1 MTYANY
7 TFEDRGGRLAVFAT
21 EIEEPAL
28 DGGIFRT
35 LIFIVRCSKRD
46 SFSKKRAR
54 EIYDNY
60 IDSGGRAF
68 YTTKGCDF
76 DISQKTDGTTLVV
89 KKPFTIDHECHPIID
104 MLRFECT
111 PSNVENYLRLLY
123 NKSAAKD
130 PFAKLFKRMKV

>member
-7 TFEDRGGRLAVFAT
+7 TFEDRGGRLAVFAIPID
-21 EIEEPAL
+21 ESSP
-28 DGGIFRT
+28 DGGIYRT

-54 EIYDNY
+54 EIFENWLDN
-60 IDSGGRAF
+60 DGRAF
-68 YTTKGCDF
+68 YSTRGCHF
-76 DISQKTDGTTLVV
+76 DITQQNDGGKFIT
-89 KKPFTIDHECHPIID
+89 KRPFTVEHECHPIVD

-111 PSNVENYLRLLY
+111 PSNIENYLRLLY